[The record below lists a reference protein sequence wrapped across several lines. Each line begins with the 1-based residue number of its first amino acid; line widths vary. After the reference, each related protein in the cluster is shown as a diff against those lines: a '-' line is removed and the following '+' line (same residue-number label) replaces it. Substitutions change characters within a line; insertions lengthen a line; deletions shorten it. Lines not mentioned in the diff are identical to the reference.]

1 MVDLN
6 TLYTQIFPIGGVDDN
21 NKYIDLTGDK
31 ISTVQLVEPSLGVSE
46 FILSKKYTYDKN
58 NLPYKYAYRIPMV
71 SIEDMIINPVD
82 ITAFK
87 LDYTGFLPTLM
98 FEFMDT
104 ANSLLST
111 NVPKDGSI
119 IKVYIG
125 GQGDEMYYKPLR
137 QDFILT
143 SIRGISSSHMKY
155 RVYGKLKV
163 PYGYRK

>member
-58 NLPYKYAYRIPMV
+58 NIPYKYAYRIPMV

-82 ITAFK
+82 MCASNILRFIQ
-87 LDYTGFLPTLM
+87 
-98 FEFMDT
+98 
-104 ANSLLST
+104 
-111 NVPKDGSI
+111 KDG
-119 IKVYIG
+119 
-125 GQGDEMYYKPLR
+125 
-137 QDFILT
+137 FIPK
-143 SIRGISSSHMKY
+143 IA
-155 RVYGKLKV
+155 
-163 PYGYRK
+163 